1 MSMNMK
7 QLKYVLVLAEEG
19 SFSRA
24 AETLNI
30 TQPSLSQYIKKIE
43 KQQGV
48 ELFDRANGYVHLT
61 DAGRIY
67 IEASKKILDIEH
79 QMENA
84 FSDLAEYKGGTISI
98 GISPYRSVHLIPEVL
113 RKFNLIFP
121 QIKLIIKEK
130 SGRDLIDAAAHGEF
144 DLCVIALPVDEKLFD
159 YEIIQKESIVIAV
172 NKDTPFFDTLT
183 LAAKTDKNRKFP
195 AVDIKIAQGKDFAV
209 LREYMPVRTVTDKI
223 LEENDVRVNEKI
235 EVSSNEA
242 LLSIVESGV
251 CASFIP
257 SGLTNTS
264 NEKVAF
270 FSIEQEIDL
279 RDIAVVYRKDQ
290 YMSQPILKLI
300 EIFKTVS

>member
-43 KQQGV
+43 KQLGV
-48 ELFDRANGYVHLT
+48 ELFERTNGDVRIT

-67 IEASKKILDIEH
+67 IEAGKKILDLEH

-84 FSDLAEYKGGTISI
+84 FSDLSEFKGGTVSI
-98 GISPYRSVHLIPEVL
+98 GISPYRSVHLMPAVL
-113 RKFNLIFP
+113 REFNKLYP
-121 QIKLIIKEK
+121 HIKLVVREK
-130 SGRDLIDAAAHGEF
+130 SGRDLIESAMHGEF
-144 DLCVIALPVDEKLFD
+144 DLCVIALPVDEKLFN
-159 YEIIQKESIVIAV
+159 YELIQKESVVIAV
-172 NKDTPFFDTLT
+172 SKDSPLYSTLR
-183 LAAKTDKNRKFP
+183 LAAKTDKNRRFP
-195 AVDIKIAQGKDFAV
+195 AVDIKVVQGKSFAV
-209 LREYMPVRTVTDKI
+209 LKKYMPMRNLTDRI
-223 LEENDVRVNEKI
+223 LEDNNVQINAKV

-264 NEKVAF
+264 NDKVAF
-270 FSIEQEIDL
+270 FSIKQNVEL
-279 RDIAVVYRKDQ
+279 RDVAVVYRKEQ
-290 YMSQPILKLI
+290 YISKPISDLI